1 MKFSRFTELVARIWS
16 NPTTHRRDPEITIL
30 VYSPGSI
37 GASPSVEV
45 QGIYA
50 GFDWDAGQVLIYPAQ
65 PLTTLT
71 PEQVA
76 DITESVRKG
85 QSWHAYQ
92 EYKKY
97 KAQLENAAL
106 EHAKVAGQRDAL
118 QAALISQRDEL
129 LTALEKYE
137 QAFSEMFAQCC
148 SNPVYDAW
156 GKPVEALSTLSEA
169 HFIAGKAITHIKGG
183 AA

>member
-1 MKFSRFTELVARIWS
+1 MTERGMKFSKFTELVARIWS
-16 NPTTHRRDPEITIL
+16 SPTTQRRDPEITISIL
-30 VYSPGSI
+30 SPGSI

-45 QGIYA
+45 ESIQA

-76 DITESVRKG
+76 DITTSVRKG
-85 QSWHAYQ
+85 QSWHAY
-92 EYKKY
+92 EAYKKH

-106 EHAKVAGQRDAL
+106 ELAKVAW
-118 QAALISQRDEL
+118 QRDEL
-129 LTALEKYE
+129 LAALVSLAAVARRYL
-137 QAFSEMFAQCC
+137 
-148 SNPVYDAW
+148 PDYDEH
-156 GKPVEALSTLSEA
+156 PEVQ
-169 HFIAGKAITHIKGG
+169 KADDAIFRVKGG

>member
-1 MKFSRFTELVARIWS
+1 MKFSKFSELVARIWS
-16 NPTTHRRDPEITIL
+16 NTLTQRRDPEITIAIH
-30 VYSPGSI
+30 SPGSI

-45 QGIYA
+45 ESIQA

-76 DITESVRKG
+76 DITTSVRKG
-85 QSWHAYQ
+85 QSWHAF
-92 EYKKY
+92 EAYKKH

-118 QAALISQRDEL
+118 LSALADALEWIDAVPSETALPAMPGFDRDEVNNLIS
-129 LTALEKYE
+129 
-137 QAFSEMFAQCC
+137 S
-148 SNPVYDAW
+148 
-156 GKPVEALSTLSEA
+156 
-169 HFIAGKAITHIKGG
+169 IKGG
-183 AA
+183 AE

>member
-1 MKFSRFTELVARIWS
+1 MTERGMKFSKFTELVARIWS
-16 NPTTHRRDPEITIL
+16 SPTTQRRDPEITISIL
-30 VYSPGSI
+30 SPGSI

-45 QGIYA
+45 ESIQA

-76 DITESVRKG
+76 DITTSVRKG
-85 QSWHAYQ
+85 QSWHAY
-92 EYKKY
+92 EAYKKY

-106 EHAKVAGQRDAL
+106 EHAKVAGQRDEL
-118 QAALISQRDEL
+118 LAALVSLAAVARRYLPDYDEHPEVQK
-129 LTALEKYE
+129 AD
-137 QAFSEMFAQCC
+137 
-148 SNPVYDAW
+148 DAIFR
-156 GKPVEALSTLSEA
+156 V
-169 HFIAGKAITHIKGG
+169 KGG

>member
-1 MKFSRFTELVARIWS
+1 MKFSKFTELVARIWS
-16 NPTTHRRDPEITIL
+16 SPTTQRRDPEITISIL
-30 VYSPGSI
+30 SPGSI

-45 QGIYA
+45 ESIQA

-76 DITESVRKG
+76 DITTSVRKG
-85 QSWHAYQ
+85 QSWHAY
-92 EYKKY
+92 EAYKKY

-106 EHAKVAGQRDAL
+106 EHAKVAGQRDEL
-118 QAALISQRDEL
+118 LAALVSLAAVARRYLPDYDEHPEVQK
-129 LTALEKYE
+129 AD
-137 QAFSEMFAQCC
+137 
-148 SNPVYDAW
+148 DAIFR
-156 GKPVEALSTLSEA
+156 V
-169 HFIAGKAITHIKGG
+169 KGG